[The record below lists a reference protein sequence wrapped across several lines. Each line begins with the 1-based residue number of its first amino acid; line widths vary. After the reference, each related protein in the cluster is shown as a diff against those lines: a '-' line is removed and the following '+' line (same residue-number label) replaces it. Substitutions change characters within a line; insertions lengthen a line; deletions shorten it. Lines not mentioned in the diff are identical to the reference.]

1 MFQRTTRFCLLL
13 FVICTLFW
21 GYSLVF
27 VRPSDIA
34 KIKKAM
40 EEQEIASSKSILTT
54 TEQKRKGVVKEI
66 WFTQEDKS
74 RLQYRIF
81 SQSSLLTLKPDG
93 KKFDLIEKLDNIQC
107 WMQDKLYESPAVNT
121 ATQQIRYFQ
130 AQEGLYRYHS
140 QEFIAHSVALSLYRL
155 GGHQLPEELG
165 KAVPFLKGKADDVSF
180 AISGKNPQF
189 NAQHFKAELA
199 NGS

>member
-1 MFQRTTRFCLLL
+1 MFQRTTRFCLLF
-13 FVICTLFW
+13 FVIATLFW
-21 GYSLVF
+21 GYALVF

-34 KIKKAM
+34 AIKKTIA
-40 EEQEIASSKSILTT
+40 EQQLASSQSIVTT
-54 TEQKRKGVVKEI
+54 TEQKRTGVVKEI

-107 WMQDKLYESPAVNT
+107 WMQDKIYAAN
-121 ATQQIRYFQ
+121 AGAGAAQQIRYFQ
-130 AQEGLYRYHS
+130 AQEGLYRYHT
-140 QEFIAHSVALSLYRL
+140 QEFLAHSVALSLYKL
-155 GGHQLPEELG
+155 GGQQLPQELG

-189 NAQHFKAELA
+189 NAQHFKAEL
-199 NGS
+199 GP